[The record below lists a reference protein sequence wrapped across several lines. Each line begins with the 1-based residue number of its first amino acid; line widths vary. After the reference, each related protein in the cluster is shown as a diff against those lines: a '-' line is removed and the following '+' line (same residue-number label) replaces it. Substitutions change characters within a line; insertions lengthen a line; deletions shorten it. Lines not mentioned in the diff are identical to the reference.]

1 MTAEAPRPQFQEP
14 DYEAVTLTELSG
26 YLGYLAGLPPLQRR
40 DECRWLH
47 DFVTEAPSLGGRLH
61 LALALLVTPDCL
73 AEQDELRV
81 ALELLDEAGK
91 QVRPADLRAFL
102 AYQRLI
108 AQRLFSSRRHEREW
122 SRKLARLRR
131 YCRQQG
137 QRLQRCQTT
146 LSQCQSKLEALKALE
161 KSLNH
166 HGVP

>member
-1 MTAEAPRPQFQEP
+1 M
-14 DYEAVTLTELSG
+14 
-26 YLGYLAGLPPLQRR
+26 
-40 DECRWLH
+40 
-47 DFVTEAPSLGGRLH
+47 
-61 LALALLVTPDCL
+61 LALLVTPDCL
-73 AEQDELRV
+73 AERDELRV

-122 SRKLARLRR
+122 GRKLARLRR
-131 YCRQQG
+131 RSRRQAH
-137 QRLQRCQTT
+137 RLRRCQTM
-146 LSQCQSKLEALKALE
+146 LGQCQTKLEALTALE